1 MASVRTTPAPL
12 AAQTEAA
19 QIELPPSLLHQRQLL
34 FNRELSWLEFNRRVL
49 EEALDEAQPLLERLK
64 FLAIF
69 STNLDEFFMIRV
81 SGLKEELEDEV
92 IEPSPDGLTPA
103 EQIKAI
109 SERLR
114 PMLSA
119 QLKCLQRDV
128 LPALKTH
135 GIEINHYDELS
146 EDERHALNLYFI
158 EHVFP
163 VLTPQA
169 VDPAHPFPYVS
180 SLSLNLGLMIK
191 TDAKKDKETGALV
204 ANAHFA
210 RVKVPPLVPRL
221 VPVGDKGT
229 RFVWLEELITANLA
243 LLFPGTQ
250 VGPAYLFR
258 VTRDADLEIR
268 EDEAGDLLRVVE
280 QQLRRR
286 RFGDAVR
293 LEVSAEM
300 PAELIEY
307 LTNSLELLPEDVYV
321 LEGPLNI
328 PDLMKLYGLERP
340 DLKDQPLQTAVP
352 SALKLQRSIFAAI
365 RQQDILVHHP
375 YTAYSTV
382 TDFIQTAAHD
392 PHVLA
397 IKMCL
402 YRTGQN
408 SPVVQ
413 SLIEAS
419 EQGKQV
425 AALVELKARFD
436 EENNIGW
443 ARRLEHAGVHVVYGV
458 LGLKTHC
465 KLTLIVRREGD
476 ALKRYVH
483 VATGNYNPTTS
494 RIYTDLGLFTADPAI
509 GADATE
515 LFNSLTGCTRQAAY
529 RRLLVAPV
537 NLRARMMELIERE
550 RDHARAGRRAR
561 IIAKINSLT
570 DIGIIRALYEAAQAG
585 VRIDLIVRGVC
596 ALRPGVAGLSER
608 INVLSIVGRFL
619 EHSRVYYFANDG
631 AAEVY
636 IGSADWMHRNLDRRV
651 EVVAPV
657 SAPTLKKYLR
667 EEVLETYLR
676 DNVKARRL
684 RADGTYERK
693 RPTDDAPAVDAQT
706 YFSSRAVT
714 T

>member
-135 GIEINHYDELS
+135 GIEVRHYDELT

-169 VDPAHPFPYVS
+169 VDPAHPFPYIS
-180 SLSLNLGLMIK
+180 SLSLNLGVMIEAS
-191 TDAKKDKETGALV
+191 AKVEGEQPAPNAGARC
-204 ANAHFA
+204 A

-221 VPVGDKGT
+221 VPVGGT
-229 RFVWLEELITANLA
+229 GARFVWLEELIAANLA
-243 LLFPGTQ
+243 LLFPGTKL
-250 VGPAYLFR
+250 GHSYLFR

-268 EDEAGDLLRVVE
+268 EDEAGDLLRLVE

-286 RFGDAVR
+286 RFGAAVR
-293 LEVSAEM
+293 LEVAATM
-300 PAELIEY
+300 PAEMVEY
-307 LTNSLELLPEDVYV
+307 LTDSLELTPDDVYM

-340 DLKDQPLQTAVP
+340 ELKDQPLQTSVP
-352 SALKLQRSIFAAI
+352 PALKQQKSIFAAI
-365 RQQDILVHHP
+365 AQQDILVHHP

-382 TDFIQTAAHD
+382 TDFIKTAAHD
-392 PHVLA
+392 ADVLA

-483 VATGNYNPTTS
+483 VAT
-494 RIYTDLGLFTADPAI
+494 D
-509 GADATE
+509 
-515 LFNSLTGCTRQAAY
+515 
-529 RRLLVAPV
+529 
-537 NLRARMMELIERE
+537 
-550 RDHARAGRRAR
+550 
-561 IIAKINSLT
+561 
-570 DIGIIRALYEAAQAG
+570 
-585 VRIDLIVRGVC
+585 
-596 ALRPGVAGLSER
+596 
-608 INVLSIVGRFL
+608 
-619 EHSRVYYFANDG
+619 
-631 AAEVY
+631 
-636 IGSADWMHRNLDRRV
+636 
-651 EVVAPV
+651 
-657 SAPTLKKYLR
+657 
-667 EEVLETYLR
+667 
-676 DNVKARRL
+676 
-684 RADGTYERK
+684 
-693 RPTDDAPAVDAQT
+693 
-706 YFSSRAVT
+706 
-714 T
+714 

>member
-1 MASVRTTPAPL
+1 
-12 AAQTEAA
+12 
-19 QIELPPSLLHQRQLL
+19 
-34 FNRELSWLEFNRRVL
+34 
-49 EEALDEAQPLLERLK
+49 
-64 FLAIF
+64 
-69 STNLDEFFMIRV
+69 
-81 SGLKEELEDEV
+81 
-92 IEPSPDGLTPA
+92 
-103 EQIKAI
+103 
-109 SERLR
+109 
-114 PMLSA
+114 
-119 QLKCLQRDV
+119 
-128 LPALKTH
+128 
-135 GIEINHYDELS
+135 
-146 EDERHALNLYFI
+146 
-158 EHVFP
+158 
-163 VLTPQA
+163 
-169 VDPAHPFPYVS
+169 
-180 SLSLNLGLMIK
+180 MIK

-229 RFVWLEELITANLA
+229 RFVWLEELIAANLA

-550 RDHARAGRRAR
+550 RDHARAGRHAR